1 MSSYCL
7 ICLKKY
13 FCCYKNKNR
22 KKVKETKS
30 DFNKVMNMK
39 RDLDS
44 SDDSK
49 SIIINNERN
58 KKSNLVNINEN
69 RNPIIVNNNYVYNS
83 INEANKKRNY
93 KLEEINNNFGH
104 DLIDKNEYIKK
115 LKPLGN
121 RDNLLKEIKEMVLKA
136 DQKLKILDER
146 EKQLSERERMV
157 KLNEKKYKETID
169 ENIKLKNKETQFNEL
184 LKKEKEEYLSL
195 QKKQEKLYK
204 EKLLKLKEK
213 EDLLLKQKE
222 SLKNNL
228 NNLESQ
234 KKTLEEEKKLFELS
248 KLPNE
253 IGLQNIGATCY
264 MNATLQAL
272 SNSNLFTEFFLTKYH
287 YNSNDFSKKM
297 SNEMYK
303 VLINLWSDNKKKG
316 DYPPNDFKK
325 ALSEENPLFA
335 GVQAN
340 DSKDLINFLL
350 ERFHQELNTAGKG
363 GDKNNDKIINVNQM
377 DEQQTL
383 KAFLDEYFN
392 SNKSIILDCFYG
404 ILETRSKCSGCNVTK
419 YNFQIYS
426 FLEFP
431 LQEVNNYMF
440 QNGRR
445 VSLVNNDG
453 TNPDINLYECFDYYQ
468 KIDLMNGQNQM
479 FCNICNGNRDT
490 YYGTTVYSLP
500 NYLIINLN
508 RGKGATYSC
517 KVIFPEMLN
526 LLNYVSFKNGVT
538 AMKLYAVICHLGP
551 SSMSGHFIAY
561 CKHRINNKWY
571 KYNDSFVTECTQP
584 NEYYNGM
591 PYILFYKA
599 I

>member
-1 MSSYCL
+1 MSSYCI

-13 FCCYKNKNR
+13 FFCCKNSKNKDI
-22 KKVKETKS
+22 KKFKDKNSNINQKIEKKKN
-30 DFNKVMNMK
+30 FNNA
-39 RDLDS
+39 
-44 SDDSK
+44 DDSRE
-49 SIIINNERN
+49 IIINNVSN
-58 KKSNLVNINEN
+58 KKYNFKIIND
-69 RNPIIVNNNYVYNS
+69 RTNPIIVNNNYVNNS
-83 INEANKKRNY
+83 INNVNENKNN
-93 KLEEINNNFGH
+93 KLDIIKNHPEK
-104 DLIDKNEYIKK
+104 DLIDKNEYDEKV
-115 LKPLGN
+115 N
-121 RDNLLKEIKEMVLKA
+121 YLKEIKEMELKA
-136 DQKLKILDER
+136 EQKLKKLDKR
-146 EKQLSERERMV
+146 EKELNERERMI
-157 KLNEKKYKETID
+157 KINEKKFKENND
-169 ENIKLKNKETQFNEL
+169 EIINLKNKENQLNEL
-184 LKKEKEEYLSL
+184 LKKEKDELLSL
-195 QKKQEKLYK
+195 QKKQEKKYE
-204 EKLLKLKEK
+204 EKFLKLKEN
-213 EDLLLKQKE
+213 EDLLLKRQQ
-222 SLKNNL
+222 SLQIKL

-234 KKTLEEEKKLFELS
+234 KKSFEEEKKLFELS

-264 MNATLQAL
+264 MNATLQSL
-272 SNSNLFTEFFLTKYH
+272 SNTNLFTEFFLNKYH
-287 YNSNDFSKKM
+287 YNSKDKNKKL

-303 VLINLWSDNKKKG
+303 VLINLWSDTKKKG
-316 DYPPNDFKK
+316 DYPPYDFKK

-350 ERFHQELNTAGKG
+350 ERFHQELNTPKIIE
-363 GDKNNDKIINVNQM
+363 DKNSDKITNVNQM

-383 KAFLDEYFN
+383 KAFIDDYSN
-392 SNKSIILDCFYG
+392 SNNSIILDCFYG

-445 VSLVNNDG
+445 ASLVNNDG
-453 TNPDINLYECFDYYQ
+453 SNPDINLYECFDYYQ

-479 FCNICNGNRDT
+479 FCNICNGNRDN

-517 KVIFPEMLN
+517 KVLFPESLN
-526 LLNYVSFKNGVT
+526 LLNYVSFKNGIT
-538 AMKLYAVICHLGP
+538 AMKLYAVICHYGP

-561 CKHRINNKWY
+561 CKHRVNNKWY
-571 KYNDSFVTECTQP
+571 KYNDSFVNECTQP

-599 I
+599 V

>member
-1 MSSYCL
+1 MSSYC
-7 ICLKKY
+7 INCLKKY
-13 FCCYKNKNR
+13 FCCCKNKKK
-22 KKVKETKS
+22 KKVKDIKP
-30 DFNKVMNMK
+30 DFNNMINMK
-39 RDLDS
+39 KDLDS

-58 KKSNLVNINEN
+58 KKSNLININEN
-69 RNPIIVNNNYVYNS
+69 KNPIIVNNNYVYNS
-83 INEANKKRNY
+83 INEANKNRKY
-93 KLEEINNNFGH
+93 KLDQINNNFSH
-104 DLIDKNEYIKK
+104 DLIDKNEYDKK

-121 RDNLLKEIKEMVLKA
+121 REYLLKEIKEMELKVE
-136 DQKLKILDER
+136 QKLKLLDER
-146 EKQLSERERMV
+146 EKKLTERERMV
-157 KLNEKKYKETID
+157 KLNEKKYKEKND
-169 ENIKLKNKETQFNEL
+169 ENINLKNKENQLNEL
-184 LKKEKEEYLSL
+184 LKKEKEAYLSL
-195 QKKQEKLYK
+195 QKNQEKIYK

-213 EDLLLKQKE
+213 EDLLIKQQE
-222 SLKNNL
+222 SLKNKL

-234 KKTLEEEKKLFELS
+234 KKSLEEEKKLFELS

-287 YNSNDFSKKM
+287 YNSNDLSKKM

-303 VLINLWSDNKKKG
+303 VLINLWSDIKKKG
-316 DYPPNDFKK
+316 DYPPYDFKK

-350 ERFHQELNTAGKG
+350 ERLHQELNTAEKSE
-363 GDKNNDKIINVNQM
+363 DKNNDKIINVNQM

-404 ILETRSKCSGCNVTK
+404 ILETRSKCSGCNVIK
-419 YNFQIYS
+419 FNFQIYS

-479 FCNICNGNRDT
+479 FCNICNGNKDT

-517 KVIFPEMLN
+517 KVIFPESLN
-526 LLNYVSFKNGVT
+526 LLNYVSFKYGVT
-538 AMKLYAVICHLGP
+538 AMKLYAVICHYGP

-561 CKHRINNKWY
+561 CKHRVNNKWY